1 MRGCSSPGPATPI
14 PRSVSL
20 HPAEPFASRFDEVL
34 EDAVA
39 GSEAAH
45 GELFH
50 ELAPPVAGY
59 LRARG
64 ADDPDGLAN
73 EVFLR
78 AFRVLHTFRGDAG
91 RFRSWI
97 FTIARNCLI
106 DERRRASRRPALVVL
121 PESEPFEPAPDA
133 ETEAF
138 ARLAHDRVA
147 ELLALVSPDQRDVL
161 LLRIVADLSVE
172 QTAAVLG
179 KSGEAVKALTR
190 RGLAALER
198 ELLRQGVSR

>member
-1 MRGCSSPGPATPI
+1 VSS
-14 PRSVSL
+14 
-20 HPAEPFASRFDEVL
+20 HPAEPFAERFDEVL
-34 EDAVA
+34 RDAVA
-39 GSEAAH
+39 GSEDAH
-45 GELFH
+45 ADLFG
-50 ELAPPVAGY
+50 ELAPAVAGY

-64 ADDPDGLAN
+64 AHDPDDLAN

-106 DERRRASRRPALVVL
+106 DERRRAARRPSLVVL
-121 PESEPFEPAPDA
+121 PDAEPVEHAIDA
-133 ETEAF
+133 ETEAL
-138 ARLAHDRVA
+138 ARLAHERVT
-147 ELLALVSPDQRDVL
+147 ELLARVSPNQRDVL
-161 LLRIVADLSVE
+161 MLRIVADLSVE
-172 QTAAVLG
+172 QTATVLG
-179 KSGEAVKALTR
+179 KTSEAVKALTR